1 MRRSR
6 SAGAAG
12 AADERR
18 MCRGGAP
25 AVRRR
30 GAAWSPEMRR
40 ICGQWA
46 AVSGRMR
53 WRKCDRADA
62 TRGMMLLRQS
72 LDVRVE
78 FLRILVG
85 AYSSWAEGAGSL
97 SRAREQEASKTG
109 AAPKQSGAICSRG
122 WLGASRPAAQ
132 VLARGGSSRKLEQR
146 ASKHGGAERRV
157 LPREQTGAGRV
168 LAGCSSRESWSR
180 DKRGATTRGA
190 RRVLRCRQQPV
201 LSCMA
206 GAPAQGNT
214 RPSRAERR
222 GLLIGCSRQ
231 DRPSAP
237 RHEGGGAALDGG
249 KGLGQPVEQ
258 PLDAGEAPGPAAA
271 RARRA
276 RRDRAP

>member
-1 MRRSR
+1 VRGRC
-6 SAGAAG
+6 AG
-12 AADERR
+12 R
-18 MCRGGAP
+18 AP

-30 GAAWSPEMRR
+30 CAAWSPEMRR

-109 AAPKQSGAICSRG
+109 AAPKQSGAISRG
-122 WLGASRPAAQ
+122 CLGASRPAAQ
-132 VLARGGSSRKLEQR
+132 VLARGLEQE
-146 ASKHGGAERRV
+146 AGATGKHGGAERRV
-157 LPREQTGAGRV
+157 QPREQTGAGRV

-231 DRPSAP
+231 EQAERSSTRRRWRRP
-237 RHEGGGAALDGG
+237 
-249 KGLGQPVEQ
+249 
-258 PLDAGEAPGPAAA
+258 
-271 RARRA
+271 
-276 RRDRAP
+276 